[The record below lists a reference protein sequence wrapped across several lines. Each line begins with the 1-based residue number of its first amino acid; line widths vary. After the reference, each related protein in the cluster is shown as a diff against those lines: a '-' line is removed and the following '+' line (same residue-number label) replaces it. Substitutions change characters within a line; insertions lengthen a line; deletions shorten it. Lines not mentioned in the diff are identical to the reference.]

1 MCLMNDRSGQLYSAS
16 QKKTEPWNNG
26 MMRASF
32 GVYDYYHIYFMKYD

>member
-1 MCLMNDRSGQLYSAS
+1 MNISQYSAS

-26 MMRASF
+26 MLQARL